1 MPEVATCVV
10 DCSSFISETAGG
22 EENNSHCICMS
33 SLADNALIICKK
45 SAGKLETV
53 EGFHLLKQMKETA
66 LTESGQLPGQIL
78 IASLSPLQLRIPS
91 LAVAAVAVAD

>member
-1 MPEVATCVV
+1 MR
-10 DCSSFISETAGG
+10 SSYE
-22 EENNSHCICMS
+22 
-33 SLADNALIICKK
+33 K

-66 LTESGQLPGQIL
+66 LTESGQLPGRYSV
-78 IASLSPLQLRIPS
+78 ASLSPLQLRIPS